1 MAAHPQEKRSESV
14 IRITEKGVFSSL
26 IFIFGCVILFMTRDM
41 RTDVALVPQM
51 VGVLLLVFSGVQVL
65 MDIFPAAKKRLS
77 FLDQG
82 ATGSIGG
89 EGVVQEDDE
98 PGDSLATR
106 YRFFGWVAAFIALI
120 YLTSMIWATTISLFV
135 YLKWI
140 NKESWLMSVLYSLAT
155 ALFIYVVFVLGFKL
169 DYFL

>member
-1 MAAHPQEKRSESV
+1 M
-14 IRITEKGVFSSL
+14 IRISEKGVFSSL
-26 IFIFGCVILFMTRDM
+26 IFLFGCVILYMTREM

-51 VGVLLLVFSGVQVL
+51 VGILLITFSGVQVL
-65 MDIFPAAKKRLS
+65 MDLFPAVKRRLS
-77 FLDQG
+77 FLDKG

-89 EGVVQEDDE
+89 EGVVQEQDE
-98 PGDSLATR
+98 PGDTHAAR

-120 YLTSMIWATTISLFV
+120 ELTSMIWATTISLFV

-140 NKESWLMSVLYSLAT
+140 NKESWLMSVAYSLGT